1 LRSIL
6 EKKIFTGLKLVQKVL
21 FSMETGIDYGKMI
34 KEWAEGKTVESQ
46 MGQFKPNL
54 LMLRYDDA
62 IFIVDNKGSLSTGV
76 GEENIN

>member
-1 LRSIL
+1 
-6 EKKIFTGLKLVQKVL
+6 
-21 FSMETGIDYGKMI
+21 METGIDYGKMI

-62 IFIVDNKGSLSTGV
+62 IFIVDNK
-76 GEENIN
+76 